1 MSAAHRGGGW
11 LVPALVVAVFAAG
24 FGLAR
29 WTAAPAPVPAQDARD
44 GRAEDGHEDAAPDAL
59 ALDPARIEAAG
70 IAVVAPARGGGGQ
83 EAELAGWVE
92 AAIGARAVATA
103 GVGGTVERVLV
114 APGAVVRA
122 GDALALLA
130 SGEAAGL
137 RAAAEAAAAEAEAAR
152 LAHRRDAALGAQGI
166 VARQEVEAVRAR
178 SLAADAAAR
187 AAAAALRAA
196 GAPDAGGRVRV
207 RSPIDGV
214 VGAVG
219 AVPGRFVAPGEALA
233 EVSDPGRSELVFAA
247 APALAQRVRAGDRV
261 RIELPAGTL
270 EATVTGVAAAA
281 RAGGGAEIRARAD
294 DPGALPAAGTPVRGR
309 LVAGA
314 GDGAALTVPAEAVQT
329 VGGRTVVFVRTGD
342 GFRAAPVLAG
352 RRAGDR
358 VEILGGLDDDARVA
372 GANAFL
378 LKAELAKG
386 DADHGH

>member
-1 MSAAHRGGGW
+1 MSPVHGGGRW
-11 LVPALVVAVFAAG
+11 IVPALAVLLFAAG

-29 WTAAPAPVPAQDARD
+29 WTAAPAPAQAETAHDDGAGDA
-44 GRAEDGHEDAAPDAL
+44 HEDAAPDAL

-70 IAVVAPARGGGGQ
+70 IAVVAPMRGGG
-83 EAELAGWVE
+83 EETELAGRVE
-92 AAIGARAVATA
+92 AATGARAVATA
-103 GVGGTVERVLV
+103 GVGGSVERVLV
-114 APGAVVRA
+114 APGAAVRA
-122 GDALALLA
+122 GDALVALA

-152 LAHRRDAALGAQGI
+152 LAYRRDAALGAQGI
-166 VARQEVEAVRAR
+166 VARQDVEAARAR
-178 SLAADAAAR
+178 SLAAEAAAR

-196 GAPDAGGRVRV
+196 GAPDADGRVRV

-214 VGAVG
+214 VGAVR

-233 EVSDPGRSELVFAA
+233 EVADPARSELVFAA
-247 APALAQRVRAGDRV
+247 APALAQRLRAGDRV
-261 RIELPAGTL
+261 RVELPAGTL
-270 EATVTGVAAAA
+270 DAEVTGVAAAA

-294 DPGALPAAGTPVRGR
+294 DPAALPAAGTPVRGR
-309 LVAGA
+309 LLAGLDA
-314 GDGAALTVPAEAVQT
+314 GGALSVPAEAVQT
-329 VGGRTVVFVRTGD
+329 LDGRAVVFVRTGD
-342 GFRAAPVLAG
+342 GFRAVPVLAG

-358 VEILGGLDDDARVA
+358 VEILRGLDGDDRVA